1 VRPRQ
6 RRPSQRSLS
15 LDLVVD
21 VDPEF
26 AAEVDVALLERVL
39 LSALAGD
46 GLRGAVELSLV
57 VTDDAEIEDL
67 NRRYRQLDQ
76 PTDVLSFAQL
86 ESPAEA
92 GVEQFPTTGA
102 RQLGDI
108 VISGDR
114 VRAQAIEYEHS
125 QQRELAYLA
134 VHGLLHLL
142 GYDHETEAERKIMR
156 EKEETALAVVPR
168 LPR

>member
-1 VRPRQ
+1 MPRR
-6 RRPSQRSLS
+6 RRPGQQPLA
-15 LDLVVD
+15 LELAAD
-21 VDPEF
+21 VDPQF
-26 AAEVDVALLERVL
+26 AAEVDDALVVRVL
-39 LSALAGD
+39 QAALD
-46 GLRGAVELSLV
+46 GEAVYGAVEVSLV
-57 VTDDAEIEDL
+57 VTDDAEMQDL

-92 GVEQFPTTGA
+92 TAEPFPTTGP

-114 VRAQAIEYEHS
+114 VRAQAIEYGHG

-156 EKEETALAVVPR
+156 EKEEAALATVPR
-168 LPR
+168 GPR